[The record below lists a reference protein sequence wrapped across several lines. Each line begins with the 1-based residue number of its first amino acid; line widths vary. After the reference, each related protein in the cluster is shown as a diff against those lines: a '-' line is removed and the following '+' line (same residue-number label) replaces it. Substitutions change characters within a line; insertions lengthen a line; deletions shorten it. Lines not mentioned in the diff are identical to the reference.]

1 VNLTWPWGGT
11 VLMRRHESV
20 RAVAGVAAFFAVA
33 VFIVA
38 AIHGY
43 LYMRLVR
50 DTTAPGRLRR
60 VGLAVTVLLAALL
73 PVTLALARALEP
85 AKARPLLWP
94 GYLWLGLMFYLLVI
108 LLLIEVPRFL
118 IAMAVRRRA
127 MASGDAALRGT
138 AATATMAAA
147 RPESP
152 GAAPAAV
159 RESPGAASVAEASRA
174 EVSRRLVL
182 ARGGAAVA
190 GVAATALVG
199 YGMASALGPVR
210 IVPVRVALR
219 RLDAGLD
226 GLRIAVVSDIHLG
239 PTLGRR
245 HTERIV
251 RLINEQE
258 PDLVAIV
265 GDLVDGTVE
274 ALGDDAAPLADLA
287 SRHGSFFVTGN
298 HDYYSGFGPW
308 AAELERLGV
317 QPLRNERV
325 EIGVGSAVLDLAGVN
340 DPTGEQEGDGPDFDR
355 ALGGRDQERPVVLLA
370 HQPVQVHEAA
380 RRGVDLQ
387 LSGHTHGGQ
396 LYPFDYLIRLQQ
408 PVVSGMGR
416 FGDTQLYV
424 TNGAGF
430 WGPPMRVGA
439 PPEITMIELT
449 A

>member
-1 VNLTWPWGGT
+1 
-11 VLMRRHESV
+11 M
-20 RAVAGVAAFFAVA
+20 AGVAAFFAVI
-33 VFIVA
+33 VLIVA

-43 LYMRLVR
+43 LYVRLVR
-50 DTTAPGRLRR
+50 DTTAPGRTRR
-60 VGLAVTVLLAALL
+60 IGFAVTVGLVALL
-73 PVTLALARALEP
+73 PATLVLGRAIEP
-85 AKARPLLWP
+85 AKARLLLWP

-108 LLLIEVPRFL
+108 LLVLEVPRLL
-118 IAMAVRRRA
+118 I
-127 MASGDAALRGT
+127 
-138 AATATMAAA
+138 
-147 RPESP
+147 
-152 GAAPAAV
+152 GAAIRRPAAV
-159 RESPGAASVAEASRA
+159 RTEGSGSSGVVTSVVDHPSRA
-174 EVSRRLVL
+174 EASRRLVL

-199 YGMASALGPVR
+199 YGMTSALGPPR
-210 IVPVRVALR
+210 ISPVRVALR
-219 RLDAGLD
+219 RLGAGLD

-251 RLINEQE
+251 RTINEQE

-274 ALGDDAAPLADLA
+274 ELGDDAAPLADLVA
-287 SRHGSFFVTGN
+287 RHGSFFVTGN
-298 HDYYSGFGPW
+298 HEYYSGFRAW
-308 AAELERLGV
+308 VAELERLGV
-317 QPLRNERV
+317 RPLRNERV

-340 DPTGEQEGDGPDFDR
+340 DLTGEQEGDAPDFDR
-355 ALGGRDQERPVVLLA
+355 ALGGRDEERPVVLLA

-396 LYPFDYLIRLQQ
+396 IYPFDHLIRLQQ
-408 PVVSGMGR
+408 PMVSGMAR

-430 WGPPMRVGA
+430 WGPPVRVGA
-439 PPEITMIELT
+439 PPEITMVELT
-449 A
+449 RSS

>member
-1 VNLTWPWGGT
+1 MFLAVM
-11 VLMRRHESV
+11 VL
-20 RAVAGVAAFFAVA
+20 
-33 VFIVA
+33 IVG

-43 LYMRLVR
+43 LYVRLVR
-50 DTTAPGRLRR
+50 ATTAPGRTRR
-60 VGLAVTVLLAALL
+60 IGLAVTVLLAVLL
-73 PVTLALARALEP
+73 PATLVLARALEP
-85 AKARPLLWP
+85 AKVRLLLWP
-94 GYLWLGLMFYLLVI
+94 GYLWLGLMFYLLVL
-108 LLLIEVPRFL
+108 LLLIEVPRLL
-118 IAMAVRRRA
+118 IGMAIRRR
-127 MASGDAALRGT
+127 
-138 AATATMAAA
+138 AAA
-147 RPESP
+147 RPED
-152 GAAPAAV
+152 
-159 RESPGAASVAEASRA
+159 RGAASAADLSQA

-182 ARGGAAVA
+182 ARSSAAAV

-199 YGMASALGPVR
+199 YGMASALGPAR

-226 GLRIAVVSDIHLG
+226 GLRIALVSDIHLG

-251 RLINEQE
+251 RTINEQE

-287 SRHGSFFVTGN
+287 SRHGSYFVTGN
-298 HDYYSGFGPW
+298 HEYYSGFGPW
-308 AAELERLGV
+308 MTELERLGV
-317 QPLRNERV
+317 WPLRNERV
-325 EIGVGSAVLDLAGVN
+325 GIGAGSAVLDLAGVN

-355 ALGGRDQERPVVLLA
+355 ALGGRDEERAVVLLA

-396 LYPFDYLIRLQQ
+396 IYPFDYLIRLAQ
-408 PVVSGMGR
+408 PVISGLGR

-430 WGPPMRVGA
+430 WGPPVRVGA
-439 PPEITMIELT
+439 PPEITMIELVRS
-449 A
+449 